1 MTRSI
6 VGALVG
12 LLVLSFAVGAS
23 AGIPDP
29 DNSTV
34 VLTDTSA
41 PGMTTC
47 SAGDGSV
54 YQYIKVTAKNSLANP
69 IQGIPYSSFFFT
81 VTGYDVTFTHVDAE
95 TDANGEIR
103 FTCIGDEGI
112 VQVAPNYLGIDVQIY
127 TVALTNG
134 AQLECNSYDMNED
147 GTVGL
152 ADFGMFSAIY
162 GTNATEGDY
171 NWDGT
176 VGLADFGMFSAHY
189 GH

>member
-12 LLVLSFAVGAS
+12 LLVLSCAIGAS

-54 YQYIKVTAKNSLANP
+54 YQYVKVYALNGDSNP
-69 IQGIPYSSFFFT
+69 IAGIPWSSFFFT
-81 VTGYDVTFTHVDAE
+81 TVGGDCYFTHVDDE
-95 TDANGEIR
+95 TDGNGMIR
-103 FTCIGDEGI
+103 FEVVGSEGI
-112 VQVAPNYLGIDVQIY
+112 VELDPNYLEIIPQIY
-127 TVALTNG
+127 TVALTVG
-134 AQLECNSYDMNED
+134 AQLECNSYDMNTD

-162 GTNATEGDY
+162 GTMDKSGDY